1 MSPVCILFLNLISNV
16 GPRAQKKLLNLKT
29 ATQLDS
35 EKQFTLA
42 QLSAAH
48 TQMIELGPVTYEEY
62 RSFWEKAKI
71 PIGSSMGLFM
81 EINRVANYLSP
92 ITAAR
97 AVGPLV

>member
-1 MSPVCILFLNLISNV
+1 
-16 GPRAQKKLLNLKT
+16 
-29 ATQLDS
+29 
-35 EKQFTLA
+35 
-42 QLSAAH
+42 
-48 TQMIELGPVTYEEY
+48 MIELGPVTYEEY

-97 AVGPLV
+97 TVGPLV